1 VIALTLP
8 YFSKLAIDRVVPEAN
23 IDMLGLLGMGFLL
36 LALLFGYLFFARS
49 QVVQLSAASLGS
61 SLTANLARRL
71 FRLPISWFESR
82 HVGDILARF
91 QSLKPIRQ
99 SLTEDLAGA
108 VLDGAMAATTLL
120 VMFFYSPT
128 LAAVALSGVASVA
141 LMRLTF
147 FKSHQRKKELALVHS
162 GREQSALIEMLRGVR
177 SLRLS
182 GRSAGQE
189 LRWRSRL
196 SKAVASELD
205 EKKLEAIQNSGKV
218 FFERAEGILFIWISI
233 YLVLENS
240 LTLGSVFALSVYRT
254 IFNTSAFSA
263 VENIWRYK
271 ALGLHLERVA
281 DIALTPEDERYR
293 APLIPRRQLVGRVEL
308 RNIEFR
314 YAPSEPLILN
324 RLSLCVEP
332 GECVAITGPSG
343 QGKTT
348 LAHIVLGLLKPEGG
362 KLFVDGLE
370 LASFGFENFYTQ
382 VSAVLQDD
390 ELFAGSLFEN
400 ISLFDDD
407 AKLEDVQEAAR
418 MAFIAEEIEG
428 MPMTYDTLV
437 GDMGAALSGGQKQ
450 RVLLAR
456 AMYRKPRFMLLDEA
470 TSHLDAEGE
479 RKVNAALRN
488 LGVTRLVLAHRE
500 ETIRSADR
508 VLVLKGGQLHA
519 A

>member
-1 VIALTLP
+1 
-8 YFSKLAIDRVVPEAN
+8 
-23 IDMLGLLGMGFLL
+23 
-36 LALLFGYLFFARS
+36 
-49 QVVQLSAASLGS
+49 
-61 SLTANLARRL
+61 
-71 FRLPISWFESR
+71 
-82 HVGDILARF
+82 
-91 QSLKPIRQ
+91 
-99 SLTEDLAGA
+99 
-108 VLDGAMAATTLL
+108 
-120 VMFFYSPT
+120 
-128 LAAVALSGVASVA
+128 
-141 LMRLTF
+141 
-147 FKSHQRKKELALVHS
+147 
-162 GREQSALIEMLRGVR
+162 
-177 SLRLS
+177 
-182 GRSAGQE
+182 
-189 LRWRSRL
+189 
-196 SKAVASELD
+196 
-205 EKKLEAIQNSGKV
+205 
-218 FFERAEGILFIWISI
+218 
-233 YLVLENS
+233 
-240 LTLGSVFALSVYRT
+240 
-254 IFNTSAFSA
+254 
-263 VENIWRYK
+263 
-271 ALGLHLERVA
+271 
-281 DIALTPEDERYR
+281 
-293 APLIPRRQLVGRVEL
+293 
-308 RNIEFR
+308 
-314 YAPSEPLILN
+314 
-324 RLSLCVEP
+324 
-332 GECVAITGPSG
+332 
-343 QGKTT
+343 
-348 LAHIVLGLLKPEGG
+348 VLGLLKPEGG